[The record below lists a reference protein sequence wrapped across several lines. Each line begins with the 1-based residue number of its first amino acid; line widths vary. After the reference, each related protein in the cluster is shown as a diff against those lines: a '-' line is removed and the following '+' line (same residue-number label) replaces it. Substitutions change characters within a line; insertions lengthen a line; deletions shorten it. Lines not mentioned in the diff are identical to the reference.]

1 MEGRHHKVMLVR
13 LSFFIIIS
21 VVLLIGLIWSS
32 SIENITFPNIL
43 ILLMFFGI
51 DWGAILAFVIF
62 EKLVQI

>member
-1 MEGRHHKVMLVR
+1 MEGRHHKVMLAR